1 MGHFRNGEAY
11 VISGFQSAQAA
22 NIGHIIS
29 LGPFETHNRLLAMNN
44 ICVIFDLDGTLVDS
58 EGLCNQAFL
67 DLLPQL
73 NDSLQTLTERYR
85 GQKLSSI
92 LIDLENRLG
101 LNLQDPFEQLYRQRV
116 AELFARDLKPM
127 PGVLEMLATLNSPK
141 CIASSGPLPK
151 IRQALE
157 VSGLAA
163 YFGDNL
169 FSSYQIGSWKPD
181 PGLFQYA
188 AHAMGFVPGQCAV
201 IEDSEVGVEAA
212 IAAGMMPLYYVQTG
226 VTTSYQTAGHVVFD
240 DMSQLPQ
247 LLEQFANMT
256 QSDR

>member
-1 MGHFRNGEAY
+1 VGHFKNGVEAY
-11 VISGFQSAQAA
+11 VNQSTQAA
-22 NIGHIIS
+22 NIGHIVG
-29 LGPFETHNRLLAMNN
+29 LGPLDTRNQVLAMNN

-67 DLLPQL
+67 ELLPQL
-73 NDSLQTLTERYR
+73 NDSLEALTERYR

-101 LNLQDPFEQLYRQRV
+101 LNLQDSFEQHYRQRV

-163 YFGDNL
+163 YFADNL
-169 FSSYQIGSWKPD
+169 FSSYDVGSWKPD
-181 PGLFQYA
+181 PGLFQYV
-188 AHAMGFVPGQCAV
+188 AHAMGFVPCQCVV
-201 IEDSEVGVEAA
+201 IEDSEVGITAA
-212 IAAGMMPLYYVQTG
+212 IAAGMTPLCYVQTG
-226 VTTSYQTAGHVVFD
+226 VTNSYQAAGHVVFD

-247 LLEQFANMT
+247 LLEQFANT
-256 QSDR
+256 IQFNR